1 MNILETVDKYF
12 QPHSRSYFLFFLTD
26 QLKNPNRISTLK
38 MEIAIFLVTDESIY
52 SLKLALGAFGDN
64 HIT

>member
-12 QPHSRSYFLFFLTD
+12 QPHSRSYFLFFFTD
-26 QLKNPNRISTLK
+26 QLKNPMRHSGLLTKVYTHLN
-38 MEIAIFLVTDESIY
+38 
-52 SLKLALGAFGDN
+52 LALGAFGDN